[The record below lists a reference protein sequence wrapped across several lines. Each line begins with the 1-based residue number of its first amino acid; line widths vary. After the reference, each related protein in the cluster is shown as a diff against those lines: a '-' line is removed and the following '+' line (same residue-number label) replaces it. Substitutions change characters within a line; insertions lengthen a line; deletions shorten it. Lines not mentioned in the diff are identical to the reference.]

1 MVQAAGEGGGGQE
14 GEGGGQSG
22 LLWHGD
28 CVEAWPDRQMW
39 MDKEEGSLVGL
50 TEAQENRL
58 VGNMV
63 HLAMGRQAQTE
74 ETHYSLDR
82 PRQCPSPEQSL
93 VYRPRVRQASVH
105 NLKGGSSLEKFYQL
119 KWVWAVSLKRFRTF
133 EGVE

>member
-1 MVQAAGEGGGGQE
+1 
-14 GEGGGQSG
+14 
-22 LLWHGD
+22 
-28 CVEAWPDRQMW
+28 MW

-74 ETHYSLDR
+74 EIPTILDR

-105 NLKGGSSLEKFYQL
+105 NLKGGSSLEEFYQL
-119 KWVWAVSLKRFRTF
+119 RCGWAVSLNN
-133 EGVE
+133 GNMI